1 MPRPELL
8 ALLAA
13 VKENPNDLTP
23 WLVLCDWLEEYGD
36 ESDRARAEYCRL
48 CFDKLG
54 KKTYASDWE
63 KGERRRALFRE
74 WNEAWLGPIAATPD
88 DHIPWW
94 RRQIRRGLVAI
105 ESSPTSLFNLH
116 DRGIDEQRWAWVEE
130 LNILGIAPTEAKALA
145 ACPLLRGPSI
155 IRWQVAWVRR
165 IGPAVVS
172 ALVESPHLAQVR

>member
-48 CFDKLG
+48 CFDRLG

-63 KGERRRALFRE
+63 KGERRRELYRQYHRD
-74 WNEAWLGPIAATPD
+74 WLGPIARLRVTV
-88 DHIPWW
+88 
-94 RRQIRRGLVAI
+94 RRGLLEVEASGDALLEVADAGVEV
-105 ESSPTSLFNLH
+105 ESWS
-116 DRGIDEQRWAWVEE
+116 WVETLRVLTLRRE
-130 LNILGIAPTEAKALA
+130 QAVALA
-145 ACPLLRGPSI
+145 ACPLLAGPTHI
-155 IRWQVAWVRR
+155 
-165 IGPAVVS
+165 
-172 ALVESPHLAQVR
+172 ELAFLWGEKLDLA